1 MGDLYMPMRSVGDE
15 ASKIHVIQKEKK
27 KKKKKK
33 IIDLILGK
41 GGNHGRESAFSISN
55 FTWKILEG

>member
-27 KKKKKK
+27 KKQNKTKK

-55 FTWKILEG
+55 VTWKF